1 MAWTPDFQ
9 FFEST
14 LKTKALAQA
23 TVPSVVLGVN
33 SGAEEQASRRAVAE
47 AIAKSFLDS
56 VPTRQGITEPIV
68 LFGSDFTRTLLSS
81 NLEQP
86 RSLLYFSTP
95 TTLHHRKGEIPLH
108 HPDSLRLIE
117 IGVTTHFNG
126 APILVLDDSMRI
138 DPMENGMS
146 LAGFLRHLVTAG
158 SPSIVFTRWRPERKL
173 QPAFTQNLIRHLYG
187 GDPIAVAM
195 LHTRR
200 KLASTG
206 PPLHSWLSYSLCGNP
221 FLTLF

>member
-1 MAWTPDFQ
+1 MISTLFLNNVPFELVFDGKEYWGLKYPMAWTPDFQ

-14 LKTKALAQA
+14 LKTKALAQTA
-23 TVPSVVLGVN
+23 VPSVVLGVN

-47 AIAKSFLDS
+47 AIVKSFLDS

-68 LFGSDFTRTLLSS
+68 LYGSDLTRTLLST

-95 TTLHHRKGEIPLH
+95 TTLHHRKGEIPLQQ
-108 HPDSLRLIE
+108 PDSLRVIE
-117 IGVTTHFNG
+117 IGVTTLFKG

-146 LAGFLRHLVTAG
+146 LAGFLRHLKPG
-158 SPSIVFTRWRPERKL
+158 
-173 QPAFTQNLIRHLYG
+173 IRGQIRQVL
-187 GDPIAVAM
+187 
-195 LHTRR
+195 
-200 KLASTG
+200 
-206 PPLHSWLSYSLCGNP
+206 
-221 FLTLF
+221 